1 MAPVDGI
8 PHQFCITG
16 WQLGRLPKSGIR
28 AMTALSGFCP
38 FEWRVYT
45 SRAKMLAIV
54 AKTKTG
60 K

>member
-1 MAPVDGI
+1 
-8 PHQFCITG
+8 
-16 WQLGRLPKSGIR
+16 
-28 AMTALSGFCP
+28 MTALSGFCP

-45 SRAKMLAIV
+45 SHAKMLAIV